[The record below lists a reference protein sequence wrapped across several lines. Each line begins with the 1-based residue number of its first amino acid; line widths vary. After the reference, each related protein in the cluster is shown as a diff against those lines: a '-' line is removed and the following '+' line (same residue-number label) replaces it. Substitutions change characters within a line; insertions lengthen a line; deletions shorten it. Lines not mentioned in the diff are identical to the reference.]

1 MYSFSS
7 NTTTTIKTQP
17 LITPQTSWV
26 FAAKRLANEVGSSF
40 CVIESPIVKSNSAE
54 IEPSCVQN
62 LVLQPSNLVPH
73 NWGPIVSNPHRFLV
87 TCDVQSQM
95 VKLLS
100 PILSQ
105 SLLPLSSF
113 SSVDTGDSVDA
124 DLLSKHYTFW
134 ISVDGLRV
142 ALNNAG
148 RLPIRKLGNT
158 LADKMGFE
166 EL

>member
-1 MYSFSS
+1 
-7 NTTTTIKTQP
+7 
-17 LITPQTSWV
+17 
-26 FAAKRLANEVGSSF
+26 
-40 CVIESPIVKSNSAE
+40 
-54 IEPSCVQN
+54 
-62 LVLQPSNLVPH
+62 
-73 NWGPIVSNPHRFLV
+73 
-87 TCDVQSQM
+87 M